1 MRVKIVINPAAGQP
15 EPVLSILND
24 AFAETDVRWDVDVVH
39 QSGDGYESAR
49 RGLSNGYDVICAYG
63 GDGTVGEVAQ
73 ALAQTETPMG
83 ILPGGTGN
91 ALAADLGLPLDL
103 AGAAAV
109 VASADHEI
117 RRIDVGR
124 AGDRMF
130 VLRATMGLEV
140 SVVEAAT
147 RELKD
152 RFGWLAYAF
161 GSLQALTDPPTARY
175 TLDIDG
181 RSIERTGLA
190 CIVANSA
197 SMGVMGLRLSDQT
210 DVSDGLLDVIIAA
223 QGDLPALAG
232 SAVDLA
238 QGSEPRIVTRWQ
250 GRNIRVVAEP
260 AQAVL
265 ADGEEAGTTPV
276 EISLLPGAL
285 KVIVPGRADA
295 D

>member
-39 QSGDGYESAR
+39 KSGDGYESAR
-49 RGLSNGYDVICAYG
+49 RGLSDGYDVICAYG

-91 ALAADLGLPLDL
+91 ALAGDLGLPLDL
-103 AGAAAV
+103 ASAAAL
-109 VASADHEI
+109 VASADHEV

-140 SVVEAAT
+140 SVVESAT

-161 GSLQALTDPPTARY
+161 GSLQTLADPPTARY
-175 TLDIDG
+175 TLQIDD

-210 DVSDGLLDVIIAA
+210 DVSDGLLDVIIAE
-223 QGDLPALAG
+223 QSDLPTLAG
-232 SAVDLA
+232 AAMDLA

-250 GRNIRVVAEP
+250 GRNIRVAAEP
-260 AQAVL
+260 TQAVL
-265 ADGEEAGTTPV
+265 TDGEQAGSTPV
-276 EISLLPGAL
+276 DISLLPGAL
-285 KVIVPGRADA
+285 RVIVPGPVR
-295 D
+295 